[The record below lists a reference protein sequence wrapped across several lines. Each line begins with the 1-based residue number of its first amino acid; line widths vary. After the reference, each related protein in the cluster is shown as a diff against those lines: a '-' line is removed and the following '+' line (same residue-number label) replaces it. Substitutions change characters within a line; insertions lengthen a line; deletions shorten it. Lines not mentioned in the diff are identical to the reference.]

1 MMKKV
6 MMLFGLLVLMIAPMF
21 GQAVE
26 PPTDWVD
33 LLAQMPTWFG
43 TLAGFGAVTVF
54 LGSVVT
60 SLFKLEKPWVKQ
72 IVSWIVAVALCAVG
86 NLVNFGLL
94 ADASWLQTLAYGL
107 GAGLIANGIFD
118 FTVVQLILQ
127 YLKLEVKKPV

>member
-1 MMKKV
+1 
-6 MMLFGLLVLMIAPMF
+6 MLLIGFLVLLIVPVF
-21 GQAVE
+21 SQDVD

-60 SLFKLEKPWVKQ
+60 TLFKLTKPWTKQ
-72 IVSWIVAVALCAVG
+72 VASWFVAVILCVVG

-94 ADASWLQTLAYGL
+94 ADASWLQTLVYGI

-118 FTVVQLILQ
+118 FTIVQLILQ
-127 YLKLEVKKPV
+127 YLKLEVKKEL

>member
-1 MMKKV
+1 MKRL
-6 MMLFGLLVLMIAPMF
+6 MMLFGLLVLIIVPIFA
-21 GQAVE
+21 QEVE
-26 PPTDWVD
+26 PPADWVD

-43 TLAGFGAVTVF
+43 TLAGLGAITVF

-60 SLFKLEKPWVKQ
+60 SLLKLEKPWVKQ
-72 IVSWIVAVALCAVG
+72 IASWIVAIILCAVG
-86 NLVNFGLL
+86 NLVNFGIL

>member
-1 MMKKV
+1 
-6 MMLFGLLVLMIAPMF
+6 MLLIGFLVLLIVPVF
-21 GQAVE
+21 SQDVE

-60 SLFKLEKPWVKQ
+60 TLFKLTKPWTKQ
-72 IVSWIVAVALCAVG
+72 VASWFVAVILCVVG

-94 ADASWLQTLAYGL
+94 ADASWLQTLVYGI

-118 FTVVQLILQ
+118 FTIVQLILQ
-127 YLKLEVKKPV
+127 YLKLEVKKEL

>member
-1 MMKKV
+1 MKRL
-6 MMLFGLLVLMIAPMF
+6 MMLFGLLVLMIAPIF
-21 GQAVE
+21 AQEVE
-26 PPTDWVD
+26 PPADWGD

-43 TLAGFGAVTVF
+43 TLAGLGAITVF

-60 SLFKLEKPWVKQ
+60 SLLKLEKPWVKQ
-72 IVSWIVAVALCAVG
+72 IASWIVAIILCAVG
-86 NLVNFGLL
+86 NLVNFGIL